1 MVYHKHVLGMPD
13 TNFKGRRTLM
23 ARSVR
28 KLTFAPSSGN
38 RAIILVANEG
48 AIKYLDVF
56 FFVWFGL
63 CEIVADLRCGN
74 NKEIHNI
81 PSISEV
87 GIFMQYQT

>member
-38 RAIILVANEG
+38 KAIILVANEG
-48 AIKYLDVF
+48 AINYLDVF
-56 FFVWFGL
+56 FCVWFGL

>member
-38 RAIILVANEG
+38 KAIILVANEG
-48 AIKYLDVF
+48 AINYLDVF
-56 FFVWFGL
+56 FSFGL
-63 CEIVADLRCGN
+63 VCV
-74 NKEIHNI
+74 K
-81 PSISEV
+81 
-87 GIFMQYQT
+87 

>member
-38 RAIILVANEG
+38 RAIILVARMKG
-48 AIKYLDVF
+48 QLIIWMC